1 MKVELIANLSANGQL
16 ILAEQSAVYQ
26 APQEI
31 AGMGFAKA
39 MECGNIVMGRTTYEM
54 FMQVM
59 QDILA
64 NLDVVVLSSRDIEDV
79 KTVKTAEEVINYL
92 ETKGYEKV
100 CVVGGTKT
108 YNAFLET
115 GLADEL
121 YFNLF
126 PVVISS
132 GGTLEGKV
140 SEYLLAEMKANR
152 DIVMLHYKKNK

>member
-16 ILAEQSAVYQ
+16 VLAEQSAVYQ

-31 AGMGFAKA
+31 AGLGFAKA

-54 FMQVM
+54 FMQLMKDV
-59 QDILA
+59 LS
-64 NLDVVVLSSRDIEDV
+64 NLDVVVLSSRDIEDI
-79 KTVKTAEEVINYL
+79 KTVKTAEEAINYL

-126 PVVISS
+126 PVVING
-132 GGTLEGKV
+132 GGTLEGKIT
-140 SEYLLAEMKANR
+140 EYLLAEVKSSG
-152 DIVMLHYKKNK
+152 DIAILHYNKK